1 MADISLNEVLEKIDS
16 LEKRQSELAAA
27 EAEARQ
33 SQEKKEERKASFYKN
48 NIKGNHMADT
58 DIKNIGA
65 ELLEKRNVT
74 LSSTGN
80 INTDS
85 DLVKLVK
92 ADRRMLGK
100 VKFYTGRDASTVIP
114 VVATNASAPV
124 GAEEGGSGLTRTNA
138 LAMTTKTLTPS
149 ADYSILPITDYALKF
164 SVVDEG
170 QFMGLFAEA
179 FGDKWDSE
187 ISSSSNTGKCKG
199 IFSAAAT
206 DAANKTT
213 TASGYPT
220 LKEVYEFAGKVKKLV
235 GNFELYTSTEVVTAL
250 ITQDTKDYNFIKE
263 ELAKNGT
270 IRGLRV
276 VETNYTTTGGSGE
289 VIMVASDLAKNYAV
303 GLAQDV
309 EIKRFE
315 EVDDLNTYYRGTAY
329 LAGDVI
335 SPKNNF
341 ALVCGAGA

>member
-1 MADISLNEVLEKIDS
+1 MENVTLDEVLNKIK
-16 LEKRQSELAAA
+16 EIEERQSELAKA

-48 NIKGNHMADT
+48 NIKGNYMADT

-85 DLVKLVK
+85 ELVKLVK

-100 VKFYTGRDASTVIP
+100 VKFYTGRDQSTVIP

-124 GAEEGGSGLTRTNA
+124 GASEGATGLTRTNA

-187 ISSSSNTGKCKG
+187 ISSSSISGKCKG
-199 IFSAAAT
+199 IFSAGAT
-206 DAANKTT
+206 DSDNKTT
-213 TASGYPT
+213 TASGYPK
-220 LKEVYEFAGKVKKLV
+220 LQEVYEFAGKVKKLV
-235 GNFELYTSTEVVTAL
+235 GNFELYTSTEVVSAL
-250 ITQDTKDYNFIKE
+250 MAEATNDYNFIKE

-270 IRGLRV
+270 IRGLKV
-276 VETNYTTTGGSGE
+276 VETNYTTTGVTGE
-289 VIMVASDLAKNYAV
+289 IVMVASDLAKNYAI

-309 EIKRFE
+309 EIKAFE
-315 EVDDLNTYYRGTAY
+315 EVDDLNKYYRGVAY
-329 LAGDVI
+329 IQGDVI
-335 SPKNNF
+335 QPKNNF